1 MAAGNR
7 PFFHG
12 GSMNRRVVITGL
24 GTFNPLGNDPETT
37 WDMALA
43 GKSGIGLITSF
54 DTRDFKTRIAG
65 ELKSFDPVA
74 LFGQKEA
81 RRMDRVTQMALASAD
96 QAIEDAELKDS
107 GSDLEMVGVVLGVG
121 IGNLASTIEGIDTFN
136 ARGPRWVS
144 PFFMPMMLADSPAAM
159 ISITHGFRGPNMAVV
174 TACAAGSNAI
184 GEATRMIQRGAA
196 DVMLAGGS
204 EAPILPIALAG
215 FNATGAVSTS
225 NEDPARASRP
235 FDAERDGFVMGE
247 GSAILVLEEL
257 DHALKRNVRIYGE
270 IMGYGTSADA
280 YHISAPDENGAG
292 AVLAI
297 QGALKD
303 AALAP
308 VDIDYI
314 NAHGTG
320 TRLNDKSETLAIK
333 KVFGESAYHIP
344 ISSTKSTHGH
354 LLGAAGALEAIISIK
369 ALNASMVPPTINYAN
384 PDPDCD
390 LDYIPNKGRKRSIRF
405 LLSNSFGFGGHNAA
419 LVIGKYE

>member
-1 MAAGNR
+1 
-7 PFFHG
+7 
-12 GSMNRRVVITGL
+12 
-24 GTFNPLGNDPETT
+24 
-37 WDMALA
+37 MALA
-43 GKSGIGLITSF
+43 GRSGIGPITSF
-54 DTRDFKTRIAG
+54 DTSNFKTRIAG
-65 ELKSFDPVA
+65 ELKTFDPVA
-74 LFGQKEA
+74 LFGQKQA
-81 RRMDRVTQMALASAD
+81 RRMDRVTQIALASAD
-96 QAIEDAELKDS
+96 QAIRDAELEIN

-144 PFFMPMMLADSPAAM
+144 PFLMPMMLADSPAAM

-204 EAPILPIALAG
+204 EAPILPVALAG

-225 NEDPARASRP
+225 NEDPAKASRP

-247 GSAILVLEEL
+247 GAAIVVLEEL
-257 DHALKRNVRIYGE
+257 DHAQRRDVRIYGE

-280 YHISAPDENGAG
+280 YHISAPEENGAG

-303 AALAP
+303 AALSP

-390 LDYIPNKGRKRSIRF
+390 LDYVPNKGRKRSIRF
-405 LLSNSFGFGGHNAA
+405 VLSNSFGFGGHNAA
-419 LVIGKYE
+419 LVIGKYQ

>member
-1 MAAGNR
+1 
-7 PFFHG
+7 
-12 GSMNRRVVITGL
+12 MNRRVVITGL
-24 GTFNPLGNDPETT
+24 GTFNPLGNDPQTT

-43 GKSGIGLITSF
+43 GRSGIGPITSF
-54 DTRDFKTRIAG
+54 DTSNFKTRIAG

-74 LFGQKEA
+74 LFGQKQA
-81 RRMDRVTQMALASAD
+81 RRMDRVTQIALASAD
-96 QAIEDAELKDS
+96 QAIRDAELEIN

-144 PFFMPMMLADSPAAM
+144 PFLMPMMLADSPAAM

-174 TACAAGSNAI
+174 TACASGSNAI

-204 EAPILPIALAG
+204 EAPILPVALAG
-215 FNATGAVSTS
+215 FSATGAVSTS
-225 NEDPARASRP
+225 NEDPAKASRP

-247 GSAILVLEEL
+247 GAAIVVLEEL
-257 DHALKRNVRIYGE
+257 DHALGRDVRIYGE
-270 IMGYGTSADA
+270 ILGYGTSADA
-280 YHISAPDENGAG
+280 YHISAPEENGAG

-303 AALAP
+303 AALSP

-320 TRLNDKSETLAIK
+320 TRLNDKSETLAVK
-333 KVFGESAYHIP
+333 RVFGESAYHIP

-390 LDYIPNKGRKRSIRF
+390 LDYVPNKGRKRSIRF
-405 LLSNSFGFGGHNAA
+405 VLSNSFGFGGHNAA
-419 LVIGKYE
+419 LVIGKYQ

>member
-1 MAAGNR
+1 
-7 PFFHG
+7 
-12 GSMNRRVVITGL
+12 MNRRVVITGL
-24 GTFNPLGNDPETT
+24 GTFNPLGNDPQTT

-43 GKSGIGLITSF
+43 GRSGIGPITSF
-54 DTRDFKTRIAG
+54 DTSNFKTRIAG

-74 LFGQKEA
+74 LFGQKQA
-81 RRMDRVTQMALASAD
+81 RRMDRVTQIALASAD
-96 QAIEDAELKDS
+96 QAIRDAELEIN

-144 PFFMPMMLADSPAAM
+144 PFLMPMMLADSPAAM

-204 EAPILPIALAG
+204 EAPILPVALAG

-225 NEDPARASRP
+225 NEDPAKASRP

-247 GSAILVLEEL
+247 GAAIVVLEEL
-257 DHALKRNVRIYGE
+257 DHALRRDVRIYGE

-280 YHISAPDENGAG
+280 YHISAPEENGAG

-303 AALAP
+303 AALSP

-390 LDYIPNKGRKRSIRF
+390 LDYVPNKGRKRSIRF
-405 LLSNSFGFGGHNAA
+405 VLSNSFGFGGHNAA
-419 LVIGKYE
+419 LVIGKYQ